1 MNQSFLFKKPFCS
14 LKKSLQIFLVF
25 TLTNSYAALSQTDDA
40 VLNPNQISGTIR
52 FTNQD
57 PFIVELMETQEGIR
71 QARIYANSQGL
82 SQTLNNRTTLNM
94 TNTTEF
100 DYQMTVESSE
110 EGIPYNWF
118 ARLRVGR
125 SYYNI
130 PSQIT
135 DPVLPEPAA
144 DTRLDIEHCAAIV
157 DVKYVDENGEP
168 VTVRG
173 GSMKAWQVTENS
185 KYLQTQDY
193 GTSASFSQDYMPIN
207 GDGSDYLFQTIY
219 KLGSDIYSDTIRN
232 MCQFTFTAQ
241 CDEVIPVECVV
252 SERLDLGSITGS
264 VSMEGHT
271 LIDTTLTRLIAYLGP
286 FDNYRYDKVE
296 GSGIYTMENLVASN
310 AVDPE
315 ARYIVFGHMGF
326 GSGYSY
332 QYLRTPIVYASV
344 VAGEATDLGDTFDLV
359 PGYIEGNISLVG
371 PDNEASGLQYLS
383 RDADFDS
390 NEDGIPNNVFVNRS
404 HVAAIGS
411 SIYVPGETQNSYSSF
426 GRSIFSGNYD
436 SDISTFNGEYSLALS
451 GASGVPSYWGIYGLF
466 LTFDNTAT
474 RASND
479 EVYHNSKIKIVDNL
493 NRNRQV
499 NPGETQQADF
509 DYCLN
514 DITLNYHSLASD
526 FHTPNMRAMGS
537 YQGEDYKGNV
547 VDYFASVSYA
557 KGLPDTANTS
567 SDTGLVSITLP
578 QGIYKVTPT
587 VTSVNPD
594 GSETNT
600 ELPEITLDMGC
611 GQVIQAAT
619 DVQVS
624 VVDVPQT
631 TEEDHIVIEGSVST
645 GSNVTTI
652 DYVKNENEPVIT
664 CDADCAPEGQFSV
677 EVPLDEGSNS
687 ITVTAHID
695 TGSSASVSITIESSP
710 PPPLPA
716 IVLTQ
721 CNDIQAIAN
730 DSVSTAVS
738 FDPIATGGCS
748 TPQISCDSESA
759 SLFLVGNTKVSCSAA
774 DTCEQSVQ
782 CEFYINVVEPST
794 TESEEETDED
804 ETPVIIEDSVVT
816 PDPVTETT
824 DEDADFEEPVTEVC
838 ENNTT
843 HPVISASN
851 STGVLWSANF
861 SQIPVGYVVTLNH
874 CDDRYLSQ
882 SLVTE
887 VYSDE
892 EEIPGVGASPT
903 HFSADATMH
912 TQGLALRAERNESG
926 DGRVYLL
933 ISRVTDSDGQE
944 FTSCSS
950 VVVPHE
956 QNQESLSNALDQ
968 AVSARGFC
976 MKNGEAPA
984 NFYRQ
989 GTSEK
994 LEPNQSIIIQASDV
1008 QQTYQTQLEGQ
1019 SEIVLAAAASED
1031 EMQAYYN
1038 EGQEIITEL
1047 MEQSQDSQ
1055 RIVEEIEDNSDE
1067 ILSEVQEDQQAEAE
1081 NASQS
1086 QSGSGGDDEGGGGST
1101 SGLML
1106 FMALLLGI
1114 ARAKNGATSI
1124 SRRSLKSWNK

>member
-1 MNQSFLFKKPFCS
+1 MNQDYFFLNKFCS
-14 LKKSLQIFLVF
+14 VKTIFQTFIFF
-25 TLTNSYAALSQTDDA
+25 TLTYSYAALSQTDDA
-40 VLNPNQISGTIR
+40 VLNPNQISGTIL

-82 SQTLNNRTTLNM
+82 AQTLNNRTTLNM
-94 TNTTEF
+94 ANTTEF
-100 DYQMTVESSE
+100 DYQMTVESSTA
-110 EGIPYNWF
+110 GIPYNWF

-130 PSQIT
+130 PSQVT
-135 DPVLPEPAA
+135 APVLPEPAA
-144 DTRLDIEHCAAIV
+144 DTRLDISHCAAIV

-168 VTVRG
+168 VTVKG
-173 GSMKAWQVTENS
+173 GAMKAWQVTENS

-219 KLGSDIYSDTIRN
+219 NIGSDIYSDTIRN

-252 SERLDLGSITGS
+252 SERQDLGSITGS
-264 VSMEGHT
+264 VSMEGHA

-310 AVDPE
+310 AVEPE
-315 ARYIVFGHMGF
+315 AHYIMFGHIGF
-326 GSGYSY
+326 GSDYSY

-371 PDNEASGLQYLS
+371 PDNEDSGLQYLS

-390 NEDGIPNNVFVNRS
+390 NDDGIPDNVFINRS
-404 HVAAIGS
+404 HIAAIGS
-411 SIYVPGETQNSYSSF
+411 SLYVPGETQNSYSSL
-426 GRSIFSGNYD
+426 GRSIFSGSYD
-436 SDISTFNGEYSLALS
+436 SETSIFNGEYSLALS
-451 GASGVPSYWGIYGLF
+451 GASGAPSYWRTYGLF
-466 LTFDNTAT
+466 LTFDNTTT
-474 RASND
+474 RESND
-479 EVYHNSKIKIVDNL
+479 EVYHNSKIQIVDNL
-493 NRNRQV
+493 NLSRQV
-499 NPGETQQADF
+499 NPGETQQAHH

-514 DITLNYHSLASD
+514 DVTLNYHSLASD
-526 FHTPNMRAMGS
+526 FYTPNMRARGS
-537 YQGEDYKGNV
+537 YQGEDYKGNI
-547 VDYFASVSYA
+547 VDYSASVTFA
-557 KGLPDTANTS
+557 KGLPDAANTA

-578 QGIYKVTPT
+578 QGTYSVTPT

-594 GSETNT
+594 GSVTDT
-600 ELPEITLDMGC
+600 ELPQITLDMGC

-631 TEEDHIVIEGSVST
+631 TEEDHIIIQGSVST
-645 GSNVTTI
+645 GANVTFI

-664 CDADCAPEGQFSV
+664 CDASCAPEGQFSV
-677 EVPLDEGSNS
+677 EVPLDEGNNS

-710 PPPLPA
+710 PPPLQA

-721 CNDIQAIAN
+721 CNDIQVIAS

-748 TPQISCDSESA
+748 TPQISCDRESS

-782 CEFYINVVEPST
+782 CEFYINVVEPSA
-794 TESEEETDED
+794 TEPEEETDED
-804 ETPVIIEDSVVT
+804 ETPVIIEDNVVT
-816 PDPVTETT
+816 PEPVTEPTE
-824 DEDADFEEPVTEVC
+824 EDADVEEPVTQVC

-892 EEIPGVGASPT
+892 EEIPGVGESPT
-903 HFSADATMH
+903 HFSADATVH

-926 DGRVYLL
+926 DGRVYLM

-950 VVVPHE
+950 VVVPHD

-984 NFYRQ
+984 NFYQQ

-994 LEPNQSIIIQASDV
+994 LEPSQSVIIQANDA
-1008 QQTYQTQLEGQ
+1008 QQAYETQLEGQ

-1038 EGQEIITEL
+1038 EGQDIITEL

-1055 RIVEEIEDNSDE
+1055 RIIEEIEDDSDE
-1067 ILSEVQEDQQAEAE
+1067 VLSEVQEEQRAEAE

-1086 QSGSGGDDEGGGGST
+1086 DPHSDDEGGGGSS

-1114 ARAKNGATSI
+1114 ARHCSGNK
-1124 SRRSLKSWNK
+1124 KS